1 MANEKSR
8 PDFPPTYIR
17 SVAVRLGDNFKFDNL
32 PHSSD
37 ELKSDKP
44 FIGRSELITKFVK
57 MLDSGKGVYL
67 VTGYRGM
74 GKTSFVNKV
83 IREHNNRLRTPLFR
97 ENKKKLHV
105 IPITLAQNKP
115 TEFDVLRMM
124 VSALWT
130 MVNKRLTWKQ
140 NLQKGVTFGW
150 KLFGLIFLSILFLFL
165 IDGTNFHN
173 DDFYQELKPGPDSW
187 FRESS
192 IKKGLFVAGAAS
204 FSLMFFGFT
213 AHLLLRFCSLDLRLS
228 KRLDELYR
236 RCHATVSVENNDSG
250 ELSFEVINAKIM
262 QPGGKKTESYAV
274 ASPKEIEYE
283 LSLIINEFKRH
294 GKLNFAYVFDELDK
308 VEQWGA
314 SKEDSSPVFYSVQG
328 ADRANIDHL
337 RERRQIIQQIIAGLK
352 NFFTTTEIPFILIA
366 GREMFEASMADIAD
380 RQSSISSIFSYVFYI
395 KSLLNEEIEGSNA
408 LSKGIEKF
416 LYQLIY
422 DSNPDLIHQNNPQDD
437 NSGERNLYDI
447 NHNNYT
453 HSRQSHPF
461 EKPLIEEHVKINLL
475 FQNFVVYLT
484 YRTNGSPKKLTKLIH
499 EFVYIHEEDEPSG
512 QLSKAI
518 IWRDSKVDRPKE
530 KKYDKWSCNNL
541 FYISSPAE
549 QEMEQKPGTFKG
561 AYLLFDYAQQQRIGF
576 LGYLYRPFLVK
587 NGSSFKKY
595 SDNMVVSTSFLFDH
609 LLKFHPFAFSNSH
622 LELIPEVLATNRT
635 PALRDHIKKII
646 EYLTQNHIK
655 ETEIGLFDYKFYNK
669 TVNEIYYL
677 SKTFEEES
685 AAFNFTL
692 DESYLIKLHV
702 ISKLK
707 DLRGSHAA
715 YTDAKGT
722 VFSLAYLN
730 GILGDLHFFDQEY
743 DDAIAAYSDVLGTLP
758 ALSTQDISIQD
769 FILSLK
775 YKLKLGLTF
784 EKVKSFDESLALYSD
799 AVLDTQKFI
808 TSRTENPTSQT
819 ISSSFSDIMQIAN
832 QAFLAT
838 MVLQEKMGVEGITA
852 RKSAINIGGFYTLI
866 TRISKFGGFNSTIV
880 SNFYMQLG
888 TLLYLKNSVMA
899 FEWEVE
905 NSGISISMDQ
915 TLMEE
920 IDKIKELNKALYD
933 DKSSHFRYPI
943 MALNVYCLGLQ
954 YLLNKRISEF
964 KFTFDKNPILEI
976 TKKFDPTSFSEHFTS
991 LSKIHFRYIA
1001 IYLSHIGDCSLA
1013 MLRHQKSENGGKIE
1027 YKIEDFCNPN
1037 DLPVQKQ
1044 ESHDQ
1049 RMGETFKYF
1058 SSDNTTALPKTII
1071 LLYFLSSYYFE
1082 KSGRVRSSSFQ
1093 LRKILYLLRL
1103 VIRDKHP
1110 EGKIEDSK
1118 GFLDFIERNVV
1129 NEALMIASENSD
1141 FSNIH
1146 DFNKFYSFWDSA
1158 KEKKPGLVKRENV
1171 VLHSL
1176 RHNLSNAPDT
1186 REPLLLF
1193 AHIKLKIETKNLD
1206 QYDKLIGVQYGVSTQ
1221 YLRLIELT
1229 FAAKLHECEIK
1240 QKLPPGSGNTQ
1251 SFNIPDEDKSRL
1263 TRLCTNLLHCL
1274 TKVIEIIE
1282 VYDNDYLVGHSFM
1295 AYHYYRLAE
1304 LFDFDNDKRGVA
1316 LPAEIVKEAKDNFT
1330 KNFSNEKNAYAT
1342 FDRDYNYGMA
1352 ASHYEK
1358 AIKLHSAGDQ
1368 YRKSLSDT
1376 HYLEDDLNDASYH
1389 FGAAMDRYLMVNNFL
1404 TEHLENAKNRMKFRG
1419 HEFSTYISDE
1429 PLA

>member
-1 MANEKSR
+1 M
-8 PDFPPTYIR
+8 
-17 SVAVRLGDNFKFDNL
+17 
-32 PHSSD
+32 
-37 ELKSDKP
+37 
-44 FIGRSELITKFVK
+44 
-57 MLDSGKGVYL
+57 
-67 VTGYRGM
+67 
-74 GKTSFVNKV
+74 
-83 IREHNNRLRTPLFR
+83 
-97 ENKKKLHV
+97 
-105 IPITLAQNKP
+105 
-115 TEFDVLRMM
+115 
-124 VSALWT
+124 
-130 MVNKRLTWKQ
+130 
-140 NLQKGVTFGW
+140 
-150 KLFGLIFLSILFLFL
+150 
-165 IDGTNFHN
+165 
-173 DDFYQELKPGPDSW
+173 
-187 FRESS
+187 
-192 IKKGLFVAGAAS
+192 
-204 FSLMFFGFT
+204 
-213 AHLLLRFCSLDLRLS
+213 
-228 KRLDELYR
+228 YR

-262 QPGGKKTESYAV
+262 QPGGKKTESYPV

-283 LSLIINEFKRH
+283 LSIIINDFKKN

-416 LYQLIY
+416 LFQLIY
-422 DSNPDLIHQNNPQDD
+422 DSDPDQIRQSNLQEDD
-437 NSGERNLYDI
+437 SGEHNLYDI
-447 NHNNYT
+447 NPKNYYDPY
-453 HSRQSHPF
+453 SKQPNQY
-461 EKPLIEEHVKINLL
+461 KPLIEEHVKINLL

-499 EFVYIHEEDEPSG
+499 EFVYIHENKERNPTG
-512 QLSKAI
+512 QLDKAI
-518 IWRDSKVDRPKE
+518 IWRNFKTAWPGVE
-530 KKYDKWSCNNL
+530 KWINKLSEVPCIGKIVKTVL
-541 FYISSPAE
+541 LRR
-549 QEMEQKPGTFKG
+549 KPETFKG

-646 EYLTQNHIK
+646 EYLTLNHIK

-808 TSRTENPTSQT
+808 TSRTENPTTQT
-819 ISSSFSDIMQIAN
+819 VSSSFSDIMQIAN

-838 MVLQEKMGVEGITA
+838 IVLQEKMGVEGITA
-852 RKSAINIGGFYTLI
+852 RKSAINIGGFFTLVKK
-866 TRISKFGGFNSTIV
+866 ISKFGGFNSTII
-880 SNFYMQLG
+880 SNFYMQIG
-888 TLLYLKNSVMA
+888 TLLYLKNSVIA
-899 FEWEVE
+899 FEWKLE
-905 NSGISISMDQ
+905 NSNLSIFLDR
-915 TLMEE
+915 TLKEE
-920 IDKIKELNKALYD
+920 IDEIKELNSAHYSD
-933 DKSSHFRYPI
+933 SDNHFRYPI
-943 MALNVYCLGLQ
+943 MALNIYCLGLKH
-954 YLLNKRISEF
+954 LLNTRIS
-964 KFTFDKNPILEI
+964 KFNLIFEKNPILEI
-976 TKKFDPTSFSEHFTS
+976 SKTFNPTYFSKNFTS

-1027 YKIEDFCNPN
+1027 YKIEDFCNPKN
-1037 DLPVQKQ
+1037 LPVQKL

-1049 RMGETFKYF
+1049 RMGETYKYF
-1058 SSDNTTALPKTII
+1058 SSDNAIALPKTII

-1110 EGKIEDSK
+1110 EGKIEDSEA
-1118 GFLDFIERNVV
+1118 FLDFIERNVV

-1193 AHIKLKIETKNLD
+1193 AHIKLKIETKNLR
-1206 QYDKLIGVQYGVSTQ
+1206 QYNKLIGVQYGVSTQ

-1240 QKLPPGSGNTQ
+1240 QLLHRGSGKKKNVKIL
-1251 SFNIPDEDKSRL
+1251 NDHKARL
-1263 TRLCTNLLHCL
+1263 TKFCTSLLHCL

-1304 LFDFDNDKRGVA
+1304 LFDFDNKKRGVA

-1330 KNFSNEKNAYAT
+1330 ENFSNEKNAYAT
-1342 FDRDYNYGMA
+1342 FDRNYNYGMA

-1358 AIKLHSAGDQ
+1358 AIRLHSAGDQ

-1419 HEFSTYISDE
+1419 HEFSTYISNK
-1429 PLA
+1429 PLT